1 VSDLPRVS
9 TGIDGLDEVLLGG
22 LVAGRSYLVRGEPG
36 TGKSILGLHFL
47 IEGVDEGE
55 TVLYINLEEPTE
67 QIRDNAASLG
77 FDLSGVEFL
86 DLSPS
91 SDFFTENQSYSV
103 FESSEVE
110 QTPMAEQITDRIADL
125 EPDRVFLDPVTQFR
139 YLTED
144 DYQFRKQVISFM
156 RYLKENDATVLF
168 TSQWSENTP
177 DDDLQFLAD
186 GVVEL
191 TQTDDGRTLSVPKLR
206 GSDKQSGNHAVT
218 ISREGIDVFPVL
230 VPGDHTA
237 TFDSETIPSGVDNLD
252 ALLNGGIERGTV
264 TVVSGPTGVGKTTT
278 GALFMTEAAARGER
292 SVIYMFEESE
302 TTFRHRSESIGI
314 PVDDMTERGSL
325 AVEEV
330 EPLELS
336 PEEFASMVR
345 EEVEERDTSVVMI
358 DGIKGYTL
366 SIQGD
371 EDELIR
377 KLHALGRYLKNMGVT
392 VVFLDEVGSVA
403 GEFRP
408 TESGISYLA
417 DNILFL
423 RYAEMGAEIGKVAG
437 VLKKRVGTFERTI
450 RPFSIESDGVVVGEP
465 LSNVSGLLT
474 GSPSFDGTA
483 GSE

>member
-1 VSDLPRVS
+1 MTELPRVS
-9 TGIDGLDEVLLGG
+9 TGIAGLDEVLKGG
-22 LVAGRSYLVRGEPG
+22 FVAGRAYLLRGEPG

-47 IEGVDEGE
+47 TEGVPDDE

-67 QIRDNAASLG
+67 QVRDNAASLG

-110 QTPMAEQITDRIADL
+110 QTPMAERITDRVAEL
-125 EPDRVFLDPVTQFR
+125 QPDRVFLDPVTQFR
-139 YLTED
+139 YLTDD

-191 TQTDDGRTLSVPKLR
+191 AQDDDGRTLDVPKLR
-206 GSDKQSGNHAVT
+206 GSDKQSGSHALT
-218 ISREGIDVFPVL
+218 ISDDGIEVFPVL

-237 TFDSETIPSGVDNLD
+237 TFDTETIPSGVDNLD
-252 ALLNGGIERGTV
+252 TLLDGGIERGTV

-278 GALFMTEAAARGER
+278 GSLFMTEAAVRGER
-292 SVIYMFEESE
+292 SVIYMFEESAS
-302 TTFRHRSESIGI
+302 TFRHRSEAVGI
-314 PVDDMTERGSL
+314 PVDEMTEEGTL
-325 AVEEV
+325 AVEEI
-330 EPLELS
+330 EPLDLS

-345 EEVEERDTSVVMI
+345 EEVEGRDTNVVMI

-371 EDELIR
+371 EEELIR

-392 VVFLDEVGSVA
+392 VIFLDEVTTVS

-408 TESGISYLA
+408 TEAGISYLA

-423 RYAEMGAEIGKVAG
+423 RYAEMGTEIGKVAG
-437 VLKKRVGTFERTI
+437 VLKKRVGTFERTL
-450 RPFSIESDGVVVGEP
+450 RPFSIDADGVTVGDP
-465 LSNVSGLLT
+465 LTDVSGLLT
-474 GSPSFDGTA
+474 GSPSLGPDV
-483 GSE
+483 SK